1 MAVSLTWRPQTA
13 KRRHPFKQFTKASV
27 LDPPRANTHRSER
40 RANARFN
47 THRARPQPR
56 QVMIALMQL
65 QPHHSPPS
73 PSWKRGDQID
83 FTVNGD
89 TYRVTLSELAES
101 ADVDFTSVAVSIP
114 YSAADAPFAF
124 SNKVRVYN
132 PISQRGG
139 MRRIKRWRILD
150 RAPAIRKVYDVAV
163 SPTLVR
169 GVESIQVAMEVWS
182 SLTGLQ
188 KGAIKRVVDT
198 GYRRRNQLAPP
209 RPPAA
214 PPAVAPPAVAPPA
227 VAPPAAP
234 PASPVQFPVPPP
246 VPQPS
251 SLAPSESGLIEQLD
265 RLKDALARI
274 EKEAPALIR
283 AVPTCPVCWEPNT
296 QPVVFFDWR
305 RAPGTCGHAY
315 CESCAPKMAH
325 KPCPVCRRVLTGQ
338 ATRVYL

>member
-1 MAVSLTWRPQTA
+1 
-13 KRRHPFKQFTKASV
+13 
-27 LDPPRANTHRSER
+27 
-40 RANARFN
+40 
-47 THRARPQPR
+47 
-56 QVMIALMQL
+56 MIALMQL

-214 PPAVAPPAVAPPA
+214 PPA
-227 VAPPAAP
+227 
-234 PASPVQFPVPPP
+234 SPVQFPVPPP